1 MNEMFNLD
9 DCMAFITSRSA
20 KIFSETMEQ
29 RLSPYSITRPQWVAI
44 YYIYTSNSITQRVL
58 ADKMS
63 VKEPTV
69 VRLIQKMEQEGL
81 LTRFGI
87 AGDKR
92 VKQLHLTK
100 KGTNL
105 YHELLPVAEK
115 FMNDTIEGISKENLQ
130 ILKDTLSMMV
140 YNALKKRSQ

>member
-1 MNEMFNLD
+1 MFNLD

>member
-1 MNEMFNLD
+1 
-9 DCMAFITSRSA
+9 
-20 KIFSETMEQ
+20 
-29 RLSPYSITRPQWVAI
+29 
-44 YYIYTSNSITQRVL
+44 
-58 ADKMS
+58 MS